1 VLLSDPDVV
10 RTLNE
15 RVVAY
20 WESVRPVPKVTI
32 DFGDGRVLHRTLGGN
47 TVMLL
52 CLPDGRV
59 LDAFPGIYAPRDFL
73 PALERSLA
81 FAADFRDEAFVAWH
95 RERATQAVAAE
106 RIRITTSKA
115 FVESPLL
122 EALGM
127 AQRALPAAPAPARA
141 AASDR
146 PAPARAAAP
155 DPLANP
161 QDAFH
166 RLSARIEDVSKGAAT
181 VERLRRSYLREGVPR
196 TPEQIG
202 REAVEL
208 DSRTNT
214 WLVRPAVH
222 LFFVTQGRPVPREE
236 CVRAIFRE
244 VLHVPVDDPY
254 LGLADALVPG
264 TP

>member
-1 VLLSDPDVV
+1 MLLSDPNLV

-20 WESVRPVPKVTI
+20 WESLRPVPKVTI

-52 CLPDGRV
+52 CLPDGRA
-59 LDAFPGIYAPRDFL
+59 LDAFPGVYLPRDFL
-73 PALERSLA
+73 PALEQSLA
-81 FAADFRDEAFVAWH
+81 FAAGFREGAFVAWH
-95 RERATQAVAAE
+95 RDRATQAIAAE
-106 RIRITTSKA
+106 RVRITTSKA

-127 AQRALPAAPAPARA
+127 TRRTLSAPATVGAT
-141 AASDR
+141 DR
-146 PAPARAAAP
+146 STAP

-161 QDAFH
+161 QEAFH
-166 RLSARIEDVSKGAAT
+166 RLSARIEDVSKGPAT
-181 VERLRRSYLREGVPR
+181 AERLRRRYLRESQSEPP

-202 REAVEL
+202 REAVQL

-222 LFFVTQGRPVPREE
+222 LFFVTRGEPLPRDE
-236 CVRAIFRE
+236 CVRAIFRQ